1 MIGKNKIR
9 RVKKDLVGNVFLK
22 VFVVLL
28 VFAGLVAI
36 MGSDDAFAFVEVPGG
51 ETDGV
56 EANCTDNAVQT
67 PCPLVFDANGLI
79 NWRVSGK
86 NGGGASWRIFKIIQK
101 SDGSL
106 DAYGLDD
113 YSGYGGGILQESTK
127 QKALSA
133 CYKDGAT
140 WLVSF
145 GWDGMMGSYYGY
157 PNYSFQIGPA
167 KREGLIASPYTYS
180 NNYGL
185 TDVIKKDGTL
195 IVGNFANNIRISAED
210 ALLLYKKFSGYEH
223 ETSIPPDTGA
233 FCAGSSESKSFQGR
247 ARVSEGAWRTSVN
260 SDSTG
265 WTTVNKAK
273 AEISMK
279 SSNSGINAR
288 YFLELRS
295 IGGSGKTKYAI
306 NETGSTLKASKLK
319 MAADLDGS
327 TSGTHVLKGSTGK
340 DGLTGRVDPGETY
353 CKYLYFLPK
362 GTGTTTVRKI
372 GACATAEVTTF
383 EGYTSVSGV
392 ASGTTNYGASNTTKN
407 VSVNCPPSG
416 CKITFAHGI
425 RTSKNLGSSTYNIT
439 RTSNLTNQVT
449 AGTVL
454 GNTTI
459 TATLA
464 GVEKTHNSGELTL
477 VPGMKVCEKISFNK
491 DNNTTTNTVTVNR
504 EVCVH
509 ATGNA
514 RDTND
519 ETYLNIKVRNNDVNN
534 YKDYQKEVYAKPGDR
549 VEFQST
555 YNPSLQ
561 YTYNLIPDYMR
572 IGGGSDV
579 NNLTLRNKLGVL
591 FNNNKGDL
599 SNWNNGFGV
608 NSESFTSAKFS
619 TGYAW
624 GAGDTTLRDNVP
636 TNTYTVKPG
645 DAGSIPKE
653 KAETNVG
660 VDNGSYVKTTP
671 SQVSFSYNASNNKF
685 LSTVY
690 VGTVK
695 STANVKVPYNFKTGV
710 DVELM
715 GDTKVKLDD
724 GNEMPAFSAG
734 GTGRLGVNVEI
745 QPRKNSKTTN
755 SENEEYATKSNSKL
769 RLVVFV
775 PNDVNNV
782 PGADPQYGSA
792 TLCDKYRSLSA
803 GGKCY
808 EMAPSSAVEEIFN
821 ENGITVEQ
829 AKALREK
836 GMTGIKKTSDKLNS
850 FNVPDL
856 DAGTKVC
863 VAAAVYP
870 STSGTPDN
878 LSPDGDKKWNISKPE
893 CFVVYK
899 KPSLQ
904 VWGGDVF
911 SAGKI
916 NTPVAQKN
924 NIAGFDAQ
932 GYGYDVK
939 EKGKVAMFGSFGELG
954 LISVGEVKGFSSG
967 AATGFGSNN
976 GDGSLTPSVKG
987 SSSGRQSPF
996 GGYTGDKS
1004 SFCER
1009 SRLTFANTD
1018 RTDRLNCE
1026 DSAPGMNGS
1035 GSSSV
1040 NNDTTSL
1047 VSTFRNMSEDEKINR
1062 GVVVKDS
1069 VGDYKISQDD
1079 INKQDEKNMYIEKG
1093 RTMVV
1098 YAKNNDIAWDAIID
1112 KNIIYEDGYA
1122 DLRDVPKMIIYAKN
1136 IKINCNVE
1144 RVDAVLIA
1152 EDDVDTCADSTDINS
1167 PANSHQLVIN
1177 GTVIAG
1183 QLKANRTY
1191 GAATGSNSIVPAE
1204 IINYDSTLYLW
1215 GSKKADVTETGKLD
1229 TTYSRELAP
1238 RR

>member
-1 MIGKNKIR
+1 MMLRFWQHSKVIGALLIIAIASLFM
-9 RVKKDLVGNVFLK
+9 VLK
-22 VFVVLL
+22 TDVVN
-28 VFAGLVAI
+28 AN
-36 MGSDDAFAFVEVPGG
+36 PGG
-51 ETDGV
+51 GGAGTGGGSSSG
-56 EANCTDNAVQT
+56 AASCLSNALYS
-67 PCPLVFDANGLI
+67 PCPLVDYFDQYGRYVVD
-79 NWRVSGK
+79 WEQSGVY
-86 NGGGASWRIFKIIQK
+86 GGGASWRLFR
-101 SDGSL
+101 
-106 DAYGLDD
+106 AVNNVWGLDD
-113 YSGYGGGILQESTK
+113 SAAYGTEPYNRILIGQYK
-127 QKALSA
+127 QTAINE
-133 CYKDGAT
+133 CKDYG
-140 WLVSF
+140 WIVSY
-145 GWDGMMGSYYGY
+145 GWDGMHGSVAGYGDFD
-157 PNYSFQIGPA
+157 FQIGPA
-167 KREGLIASPYTYS
+167 SKVLNGVSQAINDAGVYYNNHDAATSGHS
-180 NNYGL
+180 NN
-185 TDVIKKDGTL
+185 T
-195 IVGNFANNIRISAED
+195 RISLGYAVE
-210 ALLLYKKFSGYEH
+210 LYKKYLEDSGKSSDGV
-223 ETSIPPDTGA
+223 TSIPDEIGY
-233 FCAGSSESKSFQGR
+233 FCSSSEDTRKSFQGR
-247 ARVSEGAWRTSVN
+247 ASVSEGAWETSNN
-260 SDSTG
+260 SATTN
-265 WTTVNKAK
+265 WTTKDNKTAK
-273 AEISMK
+273 ISMK
-279 SSNSGINAR
+279 SPNGGVSTR
-288 YFLELRS
+288 FFQKLRTKA
-295 IGGSGKTKYAI
+295 GSGKTYYWTKTDNGGWSSRKSIEPAED
-306 NETGSTLKASKLK
+306 N
-319 MAADLDGS
+319 
-327 TSGTHVLKGSTGK
+327 GTHVLKNGSQSGIWQTVK
-340 DGLTGRVDPGETY
+340 PGVTH
-353 CKYLYFLPK
+353 CRYLKFRPYGSLSDNA
-362 GTGTTTVRKI
+362 TRTI

-439 RTSNLTNQVT
+439 RTSNLTSQVT

-624 GAGDTTLRDNVP
+624 RAGDTTLRNDIP

-671 SQVSFSYNASNNKF
+671 SQVFFSYNASNNKF

-690 VGTVK
+690 VGTVR

-715 GDTKVKLDD
+715 GDTKIKLDD

-782 PGADPQYGSA
+782 PAADSQYGSA
-792 TLCDKYRSLSA
+792 TLCDKYRSLST

-967 AATGFGSNN
+967 AATGFGGNN
-976 GDGSLTPSVKG
+976 GNGSLTPSVKG

-1069 VGDYKISQDD
+1069 VGNYKVSQDD